1 MTSTG
6 VKMTITTM
14 YNDDDDD
21 PDDDVSR
28 AYES

>member
-14 YNDDDDD
+14 YIDDDDD

>member
-14 YNDDDDD
+14 YNDDGDDTG
-21 PDDDVSR
+21 DDVSH